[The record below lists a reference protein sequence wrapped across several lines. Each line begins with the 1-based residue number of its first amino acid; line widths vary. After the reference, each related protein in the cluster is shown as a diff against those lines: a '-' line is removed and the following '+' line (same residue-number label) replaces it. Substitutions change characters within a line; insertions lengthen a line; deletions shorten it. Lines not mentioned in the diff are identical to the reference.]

1 MNEHSAIQWDESEG
15 LICAWDLD
23 RKGSGRP
30 LQWADLEQPIA
41 SDGLRWIHLDFSKPK
56 GKEWLQKHSGIS
68 PTVLDAM
75 LDDDIRPRAL
85 HTPHGVLAILRGV
98 NLNPGEDAEDMVS
111 IRIWLEP
118 NRIIT
123 TRRRR
128 VMSVQKLQ
136 QELAEG
142 VGPDSAGSFI
152 AELAW
157 LLGER
162 IADVVDRLDDSIE
175 SAEIAIADRATPARR
190 SEFAELRRKT
200 AHFRRYLG
208 PQREA
213 LDRLSRMQHSIFSDA
228 ESAALSEEA
237 NRMTL
242 FLEELDL
249 ARERAM
255 VAQEELL
262 SSLAQEQNSKMY
274 LLAMVSA
281 IFLPLSFLTGLFG
294 MNVAGL
300 PGLENPAAFNW
311 LMVMMMMIGGGILLL
326 FRWKKWL

>member
-1 MNEHSAIQWDESEG
+1 MNEHSAINWDDSDG
-15 LICAWDLD
+15 LICAYDLD
-23 RKGSGRP
+23 RKGGGTA
-30 LQWADLEQPIA
+30 LQEADLARPIPA
-41 SDGLRWIHLDFSKPK
+41 DGLRWIHLDFSKPL
-56 GKEWLQKHSGIS
+56 GREWLMHHSGIS
-68 PTVLDAM
+68 TAVLDAM

-85 HTPHGVLAILRGV
+85 QTPEGALAILRGV

-111 IRIWLEP
+111 IRIWLES

-128 VMSVQKLQ
+128 VMSVEKIQ
-136 QELAEG
+136 LALVDG
-142 VGPDSAGSFI
+142 IGPDSPGNFI

-162 IADVVDRLDDSIE
+162 IADVVDRLDDAIE
-175 SAEIAIADRATPARR
+175 SAEIAIADHATPAKR

-200 AHFRRYLG
+200 ARFRRYLG

-213 LDRLSRMQHSIFSDA
+213 LDRLSRMQHSIFSEA

-262 SSLAQEQNSKMY
+262 SRLAQEQNSKMY
-274 LLAMVSA
+274 LLAIVSA
-281 IFLPLSFLTGLFG
+281 VFLPLSFLTGLFG

-300 PGLENPAAFNW
+300 PGLEHPMAFNW
-311 LMVMMMMIGGGILLL
+311 LLLLMVTIGGGILML